1 MLPSPARSATPTP
14 YNEGTVSLYW
24 RDLGSKVPYNAAP
37 MQWTK
42 RVEDPNVWRIYRA
55 TVGLSIAYGMAL
67 SLLAI
72 FLDAKGFTKG
82 DIGSLAVVF
91 GLGIVAVSLIMDRLI
106 ERFSARGMLVASFFG
121 YAATVTV
128 FPFLDSFASV
138 AAVRFLD
145 GAFSVGIW
153 VSAETMLLS
162 RAGEGN
168 KAFTMSL
175 YAVAMAIGYT
185 LGPGIAWALTRF
197 GPLSVG
203 FIAAGVLSTLAG
215 LYVLF
220 KLEPDKSTLEVVSLE
235 QRDVE
240 PPNERRRKLSRVEV
254 LWQIKNSC
262 FATFTYGYFQASLVL
277 FLPLYLIHGKGIS
290 EGQTIWIPAFFALG
304 MLLFTNAAGLIGDRI
319 GHLLTMRGL
328 ASVGMM
334 MVLGFVFLDSYPL
347 MCVAILMTGATL
359 ASISP
364 VSLALQGVSMRPE
377 DYSRGTAMYN
387 TFYALGML
395 VGPKVSADIFERY
408 GGAAM
413 LYHLAAL
420 WAGFIT
426 FSVIFRRDDP
436 AARQHE
442 VTTHEAGA
450 DASPSTTA

>member
-1 MLPSPARSATPTP
+1 M
-14 YNEGTVSLYW
+14 
-24 RDLGSKVPYNAAP
+24 K
-37 MQWTK
+37 WTK

-55 TVGLSIAYGMAL
+55 TVGLSVAYGMAL
-67 SLLAI
+67 SLIAI
-72 FLDAKGFTKG
+72 FLDAKGFTKS

-91 GLGIVAVSLIMDRLI
+91 GVGIVALSLVMDRLI

-121 YAATVTV
+121 YAATVTA
-128 FPFLDSFASV
+128 FPFLDSFTSV
-138 AAVRFLD
+138 AVVRFFD

-175 YAVAMAIGYT
+175 YAVAMGMGYV
-185 LGPGIAWALTRF
+185 LGPGIAWALTRL

-203 FIAAGVLSTLAG
+203 FVAAGVLATLAG

-220 KLEPDKSTLEVVSLE
+220 KLDPDKSIRQVVQLG
-235 QRDVE
+235 QHDDDA
-240 PPNERRRKLSRVEV
+240 PNEARRRLSRGQV

-262 FATFTYGYFQASLVL
+262 FATFAYGYFQASLVL
-277 FLPLYLIHGKGIS
+277 FLPLYLIQSKGIT

-304 MLLFTNAAGLIGDRI
+304 MLLFTNPAGLLGDRI

-328 ASVGMM
+328 AMVGMW

-347 MCVAILMTGATL
+347 MCIAILVTGATL

-364 VSLALQGVSMRPE
+364 VSLALQGVSVRPE
-377 DYSRGTAMYN
+377 DYSRGISIYN

-395 VGPKVSADIFERY
+395 VGPKISAEIFGRY

-413 LYHLAAL
+413 LYHLVAL
-420 WAGFIT
+420 WSGFIV
-426 FSVIFRRDDP
+426 FSVIFYRDDP
-436 AARQHE
+436 AARRRQ
-442 VTTHEAGA
+442 VPRHEAGVEA
-450 DASPSTTA
+450 PGRTAA